1 MECDGQTISEGR
13 NTEKVLKLRL
23 KKYSQGPYALVVLLD
38 LIQALQNILILTGI
52 LSSVNSSSPRQL
64 GADTDY

>member
-1 MECDGQTISEGR
+1 MCWPNDFRAKEHRESSQTK
-13 NTEKVLKLRL
+13 T